1 MAMTQFRDTPLI
13 TPERIAA
20 DWEEALKTLPPWART
35 TDFLSDRILVTVWG
49 LHPCAPFFPPL
60 ELGLFAEIAR
70 YGHTVVTNSNFSPS
84 NPRIYLKVS
93 FRDAPE
99 HNITVRRVLSGAAEG
114 EAVKA
119 LDIESDYSAANSYFV
134 PDARAKRDARKE
146 VIEQAERLAAS
157 EVADPVAVAAYVANI
172 RALFAAIDASAIE
185 LPDAAE

>member
-1 MAMTQFRDTPLI
+1 
-13 TPERIAA
+13 
-20 DWEEALKTLPPWART
+20 
-35 TDFLSDRILVTVWG
+35 
-49 LHPCAPFFPPL
+49 
-60 ELGLFAEIAR
+60 
-70 YGHTVVTNSNFSPS
+70 
-84 NPRIYLKVS
+84 
-93 FRDAPE
+93 
-99 HNITVRRVLSGAAEG
+99 VRRVLSGAAEG